1 MAIAANAPR
10 ISDYRRDYGRK
21 LIIAGV
27 VAQLIPSLAAVG
39 AIVIPDQ
46 SKLTDLSTW
55 LIAGVVFLTA
65 SIVYIVLV
73 LTLRKPLF
81 DLLSAL
87 ANKSGE
93 TTDIKPPNPNLDRY
107 KNTGIKTALQLI
119 YDSGTEVDAQDPDEE
134 NPADNS
140 PLTIGL
146 NHTSCGIV
154 VFDSNKQIVSANQS
168 APIAK
173 DVKGNSYLALDFL
186 GEQNIFDWLKEIEES
201 SINAERRWSR
211 ISTDPEVIN
220 KQRIYD
226 VIASYEKGAAG
237 ETVVVL
243 IDRSE
248 WYIPEE
254 EDLNF
259 IAFAAH
265 ELRGPITVIRGYLDV
280 LEQELSGRL
289 SGDEPE
295 LIKRLVVSSNR
306 LSSYV
311 GNILNVAKF
320 DRHHLKVHLV
330 EDSVWEIYNSIADD
344 MQLRAS
350 SQQRMLNIDLP
361 KDLPTVAADRGSIQ
375 EVIGN
380 LVDNAIKYS
389 FEGGVINVKAEVKG
403 EFVEISVADNGVGMP
418 ASVVKN
424 LFHKFYRSHRSK
436 EAVAGTGIGLYLCKA
451 FVESHGGSISARS
464 KENEGSVFSFT
475 LPIYETVK
483 DKLLEDGQLNSSLI
497 RQGSGWIKNHAMY
510 RD

>member
-1 MAIAANAPR
+1 MVFVVGSIVFLLLM
-10 ISDYRRDYGRK
+10 
-21 LIIAGV
+21 LIIRRPFFD
-27 VAQLIPSLAAVG
+27 ILA
-39 AIVIPDQ
+39 
-46 SKLTDLSTW
+46 
-55 LIAGVVFLTA
+55 
-65 SIVYIVLV
+65 
-73 LTLRKPLF
+73 
-81 DLLSAL
+81 AL

-93 TTDIKPPNPNLDRY
+93 LTDVKPPNPNLTRY
-107 KNTGIKTALQLI
+107 KNTGLKTALQMI
-119 YDSGTEVDAQDPDEE
+119 YDSNTEVAGETEAEVSNND
-134 NPADNS
+134 
-140 PLTIGL
+140 PLTVGL
-146 NHTSCGIV
+146 NHTSFGIV
-154 VFDSNKQIVSANQS
+154 VFDADKQIVSANQA

-186 GEQNIFDWLKEIEES
+186 GEQNLFEWLAEIEES
-201 SINAERRWSR
+201 SINAERHWTR
-211 ISTDPEVIN
+211 IATNPEVISE
-220 KQRIYD
+220 QRIYD
-226 VIASYEKGAAG
+226 VVASYEKGAAG

-248 WYIPEE
+248 DYVPEE

-280 LEQELSGRL
+280 LEQEMGDKLT
-289 SGDEPE
+289 GDEPE
-295 LIKRLVVSSNR
+295 LIKRLIVSANR

-330 EDSVWEIYNSIADD
+330 EDSVSNIYNSIADD

-350 SQQRMLNIDLP
+350 AQQRMLNIDIPEDLP
-361 KDLPTVAADRGSIQ
+361 KVAADRGSIQ

-380 LVDNAIKYS
+380 LIDNAIKYS
-389 FEGGVINVKAEVKG
+389 FEGGVITVKAETKG
-403 EFVEISVADNGVGMP
+403 EFVEVTVTDNGVGMP
-418 ASVVKN
+418 PSVVKN

-436 EAVAGTGIGLYLCKA
+436 ETVAGTGIGLYLCKA

-464 KENEGSVFSFT
+464 KENEGSTFSFT
-475 LPIYETVK
+475 LPIYDTVK